1 MSTAGFPGAS
11 SEGSTVPGNA
21 GPLPEGLTTIGRQLI
36 LGSRKLANALSLLRF
51 SEPVTHIYNPLL
63 YARQPHET
71 YLARFA
77 RNRKRVVFLGMNPG
91 PFGMVQTGI
100 PFGEIDAVK
109 GWLKVEAPVQ
119 KPGKE
124 HPRRP
129 VTGFK
134 CRRSEVSGR
143 RLWGLFEKQ
152 FGPAE
157 NFFQDHLVLN
167 YCPLA
172 FMEESGKNRTPDKL
186 KPEERER
193 VYALCDDY
201 LRTAIE
207 VLTPDWI
214 IGVGDFAATRA
225 REAVPHVRVVRIL
238 HPSPANPAAN
248 RNWAGIATL
257 QLCEMGVWNK
267 AT

>member
-1 MSTAGFPGAS
+1 LLSTSG
-11 SEGSTVPGNA
+11 EGSTVPNKA
-21 GPLPEGLTTIGRQLI
+21 VPLPEGLTAIGRQLI
-36 LGSRKLANALSLLRF
+36 LGSRKLAEALSCLRF
-51 SEPVTHIYNPLL
+51 AEPVTHVYNPLL
-63 YARQPHET
+63 YARQSHES

-77 RNRKRVVFLGMNPG
+77 GNRKRAVFLGMNPG

-100 PFGEIDAVK
+100 PFGEVAVVK
-109 GWLKVEAPVQ
+109 NWLKVEAPVQ
-119 KPGKE
+119 KPGNE

-129 VTGFK
+129 VTGFG

-143 RLWGLFEKQ
+143 RLWGLFANR
-152 FGPAE
+152 FGEAE
-157 NFFQDHLVLN
+157 NFFGDHFVLN

-186 KPEERER
+186 KPEEREQ
-193 VYALCDDY
+193 VFAVCDEY

-207 VLTPDWI
+207 ALAPDWI

-225 REAVPHVRVVRIL
+225 REAMPHIQVGRIL

-248 RNWAGIATL
+248 RDWAGIATL
-257 QLCEMGVWNK
+257 QLCELGVWNK